1 MVIASSG
8 IIRMSDIVAEHLGT
22 PPHSLSEYY
31 RGGGLVTNV
40 SQNSNIPTVI
50 GSPISFSDFYG
61 TVRLFIYNIT
71 ENVQEINFRTY
82 LLTKGWDGTAPVQL
96 SLAAGNYL
104 WSNSTAVAA
113 VTTGTFPGGLIF
125 TNNGFIMGKGGA
137 GGDSSSLNGLPGG
150 DAISLSASCSIIN
163 NGYIG
168 GGGGGGGSYVRE
180 YYAGGGGGAGGGDGG
195 PDSRWPAVDV
205 AGEGNGLGGAIG
217 AFGNN
222 GTGNELA
229 YNGAGGSAGGGGGGY
244 NQRNLGRDYPGGG
257 GGGGRIFPG
266 ARTVARGEGAGYG
279 GGSNEVGGN
288 NTGRGAGGGGG
299 WGAAGGSSSYAGGAG
314 GRAIALNGFVATL
327 GGNTTRI
334 YGTVS

>member
-8 IIRMSDIVAEHLGT
+8 IIRMSDIVAEFGGT
-22 PPHSLSEYY
+22 SPHSLSEYY
-31 RGGGLVTNV
+31 RGGGLVTDI
-40 SQNSNIPTVI
+40 SQNSNIPTTV
-50 GSPISFSDFYG
+50 GSSISFSDFYG
-61 TVRLFIYNIT
+61 TVKLFIYDIT

-82 LLTKGWDGTAPVQL
+82 LLTKGWDGNAPVRL

-104 WSNSTAVAA
+104 WSDSTAVPA

-137 GGDSSSLNGLPGG
+137 GGDSSSLSGLPGG
-150 DAISLSASCSIIN
+150 TAISLSVSCSIIN

-180 YYAGGGGGAGGGDGG
+180 YYSGGGGGAGGGNGG
-195 PDSRWPAVDV
+195 PDTRWPAVDV
-205 AGEGNGLGGAIG
+205 AGEGSGLGGAVG
-217 AFGNN
+217 ASGSN
-222 GTGNELA
+222 GTGNEIA
-229 YNGAGGSAGGGGGGY
+229 YNGSGGSAGGGGGGY
-244 NQRNLGRDYPGGG
+244 NQRNFGRDYPAGG

-266 ARTVARGEGAGYG
+266 TRTDAKGEGAGYG

-314 GRAIALNGFVATL
+314 GRAIALNGFNATL

-334 YGTVS
+334 YGAVS